1 MPKLH
6 RTFSS
11 CVTAGEVRAFELVT
25 ATTTDGGCSRRRAL
39 SPVPESLLEGG
50 GGKFK
55 LDAQD
60 VLHVAA
66 APAAAALRVPAGEGA
81 GADQGVEVRVRE
93 GQAQG

>member
-25 ATTTDGGCSRRRAL
+25 ANTTDGGCSRAL
-39 SPVPESLLEGG
+39 SPVSESLLESG

-66 APAAAALRVPAGEGA
+66 AQAAAAPGIPAGEGA
-81 GADQGVEVRVRE
+81 GAHQGVEVRVRE